1 VQSTGGIPIQE
12 LIPKKKL
19 GIFLLCSCD
28 IKDIDMEKLG
38 YVLLNLTGVESI
50 NALPKNQSNEN
61 LLSNIMWIF

>member
-1 VQSTGGIPIQE
+1 
-12 LIPKKKL
+12 
-19 GIFLLCSCD
+19 
-28 IKDIDMEKLG
+28 MEKLG